1 MNPFD
6 DSDPAEQPAVQPLE
20 DDGMRG
26 FALVL
31 EKYHTR
37 SDVRVVVPDG
47 VTQILPCA
55 FAGHAE
61 LEAVELPES
70 VQSIGAEAFANCT
83 SLREMRIPSAVFEL
97 GERAFAGC
105 TALKRVELP
114 DGLLALGESTFA
126 QCSQLE
132 EVAGG
137 AEADGIGA
145 QAFSGCSRLAGL
157 PLLSHVKAVG
167 SGAFSGCAFEEL
179 CLPPSLER
187 IDAEAF
193 RSCRHLAR
201 VSLPE
206 TVASLGKN
214 LFAGCFKLCEVGGI
228 EALLEAFPDAFP
240 RAMAEERGVMRPQDF
255 ERKAR
260 EYQREHAAEADEARE
275 AVEACRARLR
285 ALRREHDG
293 LGVFERARKQQVES
307 ELAARKRE
315 IAALKARLDEL
326 ENPTWEVLAADVR
339 ARHGAAEDRDDAGE

>member
-47 VTQILPCA
+47 VTQILPRA

-61 LEAVELPES
+61 LEVVELPES

-126 QCSQLE
+126 QCSQ
-132 EVAGG
+132 A
-137 AEADGIGA
+137 APRRTASA
-145 QAFSGCSRLAGL
+145 PR
-157 PLLSHVKAVG
+157 
-167 SGAFSGCAFEEL
+167 
-179 CLPPSLER
+179 
-187 IDAEAF
+187 
-193 RSCRHLAR
+193 RSPAAAAW
-201 VSLPE
+201 P
-206 TVASLGKN
+206 G
-214 LFAGCFKLCEVGGI
+214 
-228 EALLEAFPDAFP
+228 FPCCP
-240 RAMAEERGVMRPQDF
+240 M
-255 ERKAR
+255 
-260 EYQREHAAEADEARE
+260 
-275 AVEACRARLR
+275 
-285 ALRREHDG
+285 
-293 LGVFERARKQQVES
+293 
-307 ELAARKRE
+307 
-315 IAALKARLDEL
+315 
-326 ENPTWEVLAADVR
+326 
-339 ARHGAAEDRDDAGE
+339 